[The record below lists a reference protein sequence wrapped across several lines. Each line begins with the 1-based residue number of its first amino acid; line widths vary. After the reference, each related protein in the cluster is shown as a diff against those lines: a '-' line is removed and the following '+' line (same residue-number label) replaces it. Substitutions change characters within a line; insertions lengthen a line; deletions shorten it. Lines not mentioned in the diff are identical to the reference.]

1 MMIFRLGLII
11 VILIWA
17 IVFVVGII
25 INIFKTYIRYRN
37 IKKGIL
43 LELEIINKYN
53 YDCKDKVNKII
64 SKNHL
69 IR

>member
-1 MMIFRLGLII
+1 MIIFKLGLII
-11 VILIWA
+11 VILIWT

-25 INIFKTYIRYRN
+25 DIFKTYIKYRN
-37 IKKGIL
+37 IKKEIL

-53 YDCKDKVNKII
+53 YNCKDKVNKII

>member
-1 MMIFRLGLII
+1 MMIFRLGLIV

-25 INIFKTYIRYRN
+25 DIFKTCIRYRN
-37 IKKGIL
+37 IKKEIL

-69 IR
+69 IQ

>member
-1 MMIFRLGLII
+1 MMIFRLGLIV

-25 INIFKTYIRYRN
+25 DIFKTYMRYKN
-37 IKKGIL
+37 IKKEIL

>member
-1 MMIFRLGLII
+1 MMIFRLGLIV
-11 VILIWA
+11 VILIWT

-25 INIFKTYIRYRN
+25 DIFKTCIRYRN
-37 IKKGIL
+37 IKKEIL

-69 IR
+69 IQ

>member
-69 IR
+69 IQ

>member
-1 MMIFRLGLII
+1 MMIFRLGLIV

-25 INIFKTYIRYRN
+25 DIFKTYMRYKN
-37 IKKGIL
+37 IKKEIL

-53 YDCKDKVNKII
+53 YNCKDKVNKII

>member
-1 MMIFRLGLII
+1 MMIFRLGLIV

-25 INIFKTYIRYRN
+25 DIFKTYIRYRN
-37 IKKGIL
+37 IKKEIL

>member
-1 MMIFRLGLII
+1 MMIFRLGLIV

-17 IVFVVGII
+17 IVSVVGI

-37 IKKGIL
+37 IKKEIL

-69 IR
+69 I

>member
-1 MMIFRLGLII
+1 MMIFRLGLIV

-25 INIFKTYIRYRN
+25 DIFKTYIRYRN
-37 IKKGIL
+37 IKKEIL

-69 IR
+69 IQ

>member
-1 MMIFRLGLII
+1 MMIFKLGLIV

-25 INIFKTYIRYRN
+25 DIFKTYIRYRN
-37 IKKGIL
+37 IKKEIL

-53 YDCKDKVNKII
+53 YNCKDKVNKII

>member
-11 VILIWA
+11 VIIIWA

-25 INIFKTYIRYRN
+25 DIFKTYMRYRN
-37 IKKGIL
+37 IKKEIL

-53 YDCKDKVNKII
+53 YNCKDKVNKII

>member
-1 MMIFRLGLII
+1 MIFRLGLIV
-11 VILIWA
+11 VILILA

-25 INIFKTYIRYRN
+25 DIFKTYIRYRN
-37 IKKGIL
+37 IKKEIL

-69 IR
+69 I

>member
-1 MMIFRLGLII
+1 MMIFRLGLIV

-25 INIFKTYIRYRN
+25 DIFKTYIRYRN
-37 IKKGIL
+37 IKKEIL

-53 YDCKDKVNKII
+53 YDCKDNVNKII

>member
-1 MMIFRLGLII
+1 MIFRLGLLI
-11 VILIWA
+11 VILIWV
-17 IVFVVGII
+17 IVFIVGII
-25 INIFKTYIRYRN
+25 DIIKTYIRYRN
-37 IKKGIL
+37 IKKEIL

-53 YDCKDKVNKII
+53 YNCKDKVNKII

>member
-1 MMIFRLGLII
+1 MMIFRLGLIV

-25 INIFKTYIRYRN
+25 DIFKTYMRYKN
-37 IKKGIL
+37 IKKEIL

-69 IR
+69 IQ

>member
-1 MMIFRLGLII
+1 MMIFKLGLIV

-25 INIFKTYIRYRN
+25 DIFKTYMRYRN
-37 IKKGIL
+37 IKKEIL

-53 YDCKDKVNKII
+53 YDCKDKINKII

>member
-25 INIFKTYIRYRN
+25 DIFKTYMRYRN
-37 IKKGIL
+37 IKKEIL
-43 LELEIINKYN
+43 LELEIINKCN
-53 YDCKDKVNKII
+53 YSCKDKVNKII

>member
-1 MMIFRLGLII
+1 MMIFRLGLIV
-11 VILIWA
+11 VILIWV
-17 IVFVVGII
+17 IVFVVGLID
-25 INIFKTYIRYRN
+25 IFKSYIRYRN
-37 IKKGIL
+37 IKKEIL

-53 YDCKDKVNKII
+53 YVCKDKVNKII

>member
-1 MMIFRLGLII
+1 MMIFRLGLIV

-17 IVFVVGII
+17 IIFVVGI

-37 IKKGIL
+37 IKKEIL

>member
-1 MMIFRLGLII
+1 MMIFRLGLIV

-17 IVFVVGII
+17 IIFVVGI

-37 IKKGIL
+37 IKKEIL
-43 LELEIINKYN
+43 LELQIINKYN

>member
-1 MMIFRLGLII
+1 MMIFRLGLIV
-11 VILIWA
+11 VILILA

-25 INIFKTYIRYRN
+25 DIFKTYIRYRN
-37 IKKGIL
+37 IKKEIL

-69 IR
+69 I

>member
-1 MMIFRLGLII
+1 MMIFRLGLIV

-17 IVFVVGII
+17 IVFVVGITD
-25 INIFKTYIRYRN
+25 IFKTYMRYKN
-37 IKKGIL
+37 IKKEIL

-69 IR
+69 IQ

>member
-1 MMIFRLGLII
+1 MMIFRLGLIV

-25 INIFKTYIRYRN
+25 DIFKTYIKYRN
-37 IKKGIL
+37 IKKEIL

-53 YDCKDKVNKII
+53 YNCKDKVNKII

>member
-1 MMIFRLGLII
+1 MIIFKLGLIV

-25 INIFKTYIRYRN
+25 DIFKTCIRYRN
-37 IKKGIL
+37 IKKEIL

-69 IR
+69 IQ

>member
-1 MMIFRLGLII
+1 MMIFKLGLIV

-25 INIFKTYIRYRN
+25 DIFKTYIRYRN
-37 IKKGIL
+37 IKKEIL

-53 YDCKDKVNKII
+53 YNCKDKVNKII

-69 IR
+69 IQ